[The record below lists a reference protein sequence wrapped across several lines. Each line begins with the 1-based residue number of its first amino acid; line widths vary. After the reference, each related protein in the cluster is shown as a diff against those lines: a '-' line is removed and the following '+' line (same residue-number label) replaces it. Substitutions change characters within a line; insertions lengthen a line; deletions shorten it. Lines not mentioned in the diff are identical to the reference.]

1 MILFIYNFRKHKL
14 AHSEIQQITGCLG
27 TRRWVGNKDRQGEN
41 SKGHKNILTGDG
53 MFIILIVV
61 MASWLYIN
69 VKTYQIE
76 HFNYV

>member
-27 TRRWVGNKDRQGEN
+27 TGRWVGNKDRQGEN

-53 MFIILIVV
+53 YVHNLDCGHGFMVV
-61 MASWLYIN
+61 YKCQNISN
-69 VKTYQIE
+69 
-76 HFNYV
+76 